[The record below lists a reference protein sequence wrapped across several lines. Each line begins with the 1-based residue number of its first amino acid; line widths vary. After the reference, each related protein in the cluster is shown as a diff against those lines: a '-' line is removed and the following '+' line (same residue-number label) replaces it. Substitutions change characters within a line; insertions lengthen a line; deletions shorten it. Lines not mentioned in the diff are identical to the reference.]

1 MSRHWP
7 DWIQAARPIQSSV
20 EYFQW
25 NSISEPWYSPVK
37 PYLSCVPL
45 TLMLELQ
52 RPEESIGSLGTGCE
66 LACGFG
72 ELKTGTPEKQPVL
85 LSDESSLQT
94 LVLSFWLSYTQS
106 WASKSK
112 NLKGNFLSGPLWYT
126 LFSFQSFSQKFGVLA
141 VLFAHKLYFAR
152 NGAPRGKRGK
162 KQLLEKWLRSR
173 EENSGLPHSLLEPT
187 SRFWT
192 FWWQTREW
200 WRKRG
205 SSLLRW
211 PSSPLPITFCL
222 SESSTAASHAHPDV
236 LTNEWRAGMECALPE
251 TKLHYHVLNYK
262 PK

>member
-20 EYFQW
+20 EYCQW

-37 PYLSCVPL
+37 SYLPCVPL
-45 TLMLELQ
+45 ALMRRL
-52 RPEESIGSLGTGCE
+52 EESIGSLGTGCE
-66 LACGFG
+66 LEYGFG
-72 ELKTGTPEKQPVL
+72 ELKTGTPEKQLVL

-94 LVLSFWLSYTQS
+94 LVLSLWLTYAQS

-112 NLKGNFLSGPLWYT
+112 NVKGQLSLWDLSGILCS
-126 LFSFQSFSQKFGVLA
+126 LFRSFSQKFGVLA
-141 VLFAHKLYFAR
+141 VLFAHKLYFAW

-192 FWWQTREW
+192 FWWQIREW
-200 WRKRG
+200 WRKTG
-205 SSLLRW
+205 SSLLR
-211 PSSPLPITFCL
+211 
-222 SESSTAASHAHPDV
+222 
-236 LTNEWRAGMECALPE
+236 
-251 TKLHYHVLNYK
+251 
-262 PK
+262 